1 MNEPQS
7 LFSTM
12 LDVGLAIHMGGD
24 PHRVLRQA
32 KNAAKLGTTLR
43 RTLETL
49 LKQDVRY
56 LTEAT
61 DKLLAYR

>member
-12 LDVGLAIHMGGD
+12 TEVGIAIHAGGD
-24 PHRVLRQA
+24 PHRVLRIA
-32 KNAAKLGTTLR
+32 KNTAKLGTTLR

-49 LKQDVRY
+49 LKQDVGY
-56 LTEAT
+56 LTQAT
-61 DKLLAYR
+61 DKLLGYR